1 MSVFAAAPVWTFWM
15 GVGVFLLVIFGSLAV
30 TVGYFVKVVRPK
42 YPPRSADRA

>member
-1 MSVFAAAPVWTFWM
+1 MLVLAHSPVWTFWM
-15 GVGVFLLVIFGSLAV
+15 GVGVFLLVIAVAIGV